1 MSNNLEL
8 YKAKLE
14 YYQLLNDSYKI
25 SKYQQKIDDLIGGQP
40 KSADKIAVN
49 QKKREESRA
58 ASLKKNLAS
67 AKLARG
73 KSKEQVS
80 NDRIARKAAKAQRKS
95 SGSSPKSAV
104 SRKSSNDTQNIVD
117 QKNNKIK
124 ELKNKRKDLKNKNA
138 NLELQIKENNKKVDN
153 VNSEIEK
160 LNPGL
165 LNKIANMRD

>member
-25 SKYQQKIDDLIGGQP
+25 SKYQQKIDDLIGGKPQ
-40 KSADKIAVN
+40 SAAKIEAN
-49 QKKREESRA
+49 KKKREESKA
-58 ASLKKNLAS
+58 ANLKNS
-67 AKLARG
+67 KLT
-73 KSKEQVS
+73 KEQTS
-80 NDRIARKAAKAQRKS
+80 ANRNARKAAKTQRKS

-124 ELKNKRKDLKNKNA
+124 ELKNKRKELKNKNA
-138 NLELQIKENNKKVDN
+138 NLELQIKENNKIVDN